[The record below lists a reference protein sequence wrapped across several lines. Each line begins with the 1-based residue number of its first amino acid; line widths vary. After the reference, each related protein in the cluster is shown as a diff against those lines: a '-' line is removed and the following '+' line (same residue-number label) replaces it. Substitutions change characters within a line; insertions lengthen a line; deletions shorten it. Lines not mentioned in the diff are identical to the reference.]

1 MPANLLL
8 IVFDT
13 AREDALRPATSPAI
27 ADLAGRGRWFRH
39 AVAPAPWTLPSH
51 GSIFTGLRPSE
62 HGITG
67 AAVMQAGGPRST
79 RPRVEALGAAWL
91 PEGLR
96 RAGYATFGSSANPWI
111 GPALGFDAGFDEFHE
126 SWRHAKL
133 PKLGSPL
140 EVRTG
145 SGSGL
150 GRYAKAARVH
160 ARRVTGRGDGGAGYS
175 LRALARFLDATERPF
190 FGFLNL
196 MEPHA
201 PYVPPAGFGAG
212 GRLRLEALSAVRRW
226 TADRMILFS
235 LGRDEIAEA
244 DLELLREM
252 YAGELS
258 YCDRV
263 LTRCLEAL
271 DARGIL
277 DRTVVAVTS
286 DHGES
291 LGEHHKLSHVLSMH
305 EPLLHVPLV
314 VAGPGVPTGEHDAV
328 TGLLALAPILRG
340 LAEGRWTE
348 PDTGLAVAE
357 YESASNQVSA
367 GERIEER
374 FGGLTEE
381 QRTMVRSRWV
391 AAYEGRFK
399 YLASSEGE
407 EVLYDLAADP
417 GETTDVRAEHPDVAA
432 RLAARRGGWAGAE
445 AVPAE
450 ALDEEIVSHL
460 QGLGYL

>member
-1 MPANLLL
+1 VPTNLLL

-13 AREDALRPATSPAI
+13 AREDALRPDAAPAVR
-27 ADLAGRGRWFRH
+27 DLANRGRWFAH

-51 GSIFTGLRPSE
+51 ASILTGRRPSE

-67 AAVMQAGGPRST
+67 AAVMSSEGPRST
-79 RPRVEALGAAWL
+79 RPAIEALGDAWL
-91 PEGLR
+91 PDGLR
-96 RAGYATFGSSANPWI
+96 RRGYATFGSSANPWI
-111 GPALGFDAGFDEFHE
+111 GPALGFNHGFDEFHE

-145 SGSGL
+145 GDSSL

-160 ARRVTGRGDGGAGYS
+160 ARRMTGRGDGGAEYS
-175 LRALARFLDATERPF
+175 LTALERFLDSGRRPF

-201 PYVPPAGFGAG
+201 PYVPPAGNGVG
-212 GRLRLEALSAVRRW
+212 GRKRLEALSAVRRW

-235 LGRDEIAEA
+235 LGRDEISAS
-244 DLELLREM
+244 DLALLAEM
-252 YAGELS
+252 YAAELR

-263 LTRCLEAL
+263 LARTLEL
-271 DARGIL
+271 L
-277 DRTVVAVTS
+277 DRRGLLEETVVAVTS

-314 VAGPGVPTGEHDAV
+314 VAGPGVPSGRDESV
-328 TGLLALAPILRG
+328 TGLLALAPMLAG
-340 LAEGRWTE
+340 LASGSWAE
-348 PDTGLAVAE
+348 PDPDRAVAE

-374 FGGLTEE
+374 FGGLTED

-399 YLASSEGE
+399 YLVSSEGE
-407 EVLYDLAADP
+407 EALYDLEADP
-417 GETTDVRAEHPDVAA
+417 GETRDVRADHADVVS
-432 RLAARRGGWAGAE
+432 RLAGRRGTWAGAE
-445 AVPAE
+445 EGSAE

>member
-1 MPANLLL
+1 VPANLLL

-13 AREDALRPATSPAI
+13 AREDALRPATSPAV
-27 ADLAGRGRWFRH
+27 ADLASRGRWFRH

-51 GSIFTGLRPSE
+51 GSILTGLRPSE

-67 AAVMQAGGPRST
+67 ATVMQADGPRST
-79 RPRVEALGAAWL
+79 RPRIEQLGEAWL
-91 PEGLR
+91 PSALK
-96 RAGYATFGSSANPWI
+96 AKGYATFGCSANPWV
-111 GPALGFDAGFDEFHE
+111 GPALGFTTGFDEFHE

-140 EVRTG
+140 EVR
-145 SGSGL
+145 SGTDSSL
-150 GRYAKAARVH
+150 TRYRKAARVH
-160 ARRVTGRGDGGAGYS
+160 ARRITGRGDGGAGYT
-175 LRALARFLDATERPF
+175 LGALERFLAGNRRPF
-190 FGFLNL
+190 FGFMNL

-201 PYVPPAGFGAG
+201 PYVPPRGYGAK
-212 GRLRLEALSAVRRW
+212 GRRRLDGLGAVRRW

-235 LGRDEIAEA
+235 LGRDEISDE
-244 DLELLREM
+244 DLSLLRDM
-252 YAGELS
+252 YAAELS

-263 LTRCLEAL
+263 LSRVLETL
-271 DARGIL
+271 DAKGL
-277 DRTVVAVTS
+277 LEETVVAVTS

-305 EPLLHVPLV
+305 EPLLHVPLAL
-314 VAGPGVPTGEHDAV
+314 AGPGVPKGLDDAV
-328 TGLLALAPILRG
+328 TGLLTLAPMLRG
-340 LAEGRWTE
+340 LAEDRWVD
-348 PDTGLAVAE
+348 PDPARAVAE

-374 FGGLTEE
+374 FGGLTDD
-381 QRTMVRSRWV
+381 QRAMVRARWV

-399 YLASSEGE
+399 YLTSSEGE
-407 EVLYDLAADP
+407 EALYDLAADP
-417 GETTDVRAEHPDVAA
+417 QESVDVRREHPDVTA
-432 RLAARRGGWAGAE
+432 RLAARRGAWTGADN
-445 AVPAE
+445 VPAE